1 MTVLGRFAEIYEE
14 GLQISDDVRNL
25 TYDLV
30 TFQDVCTLKLT
41 NQNIIEIHTWVGWL
55 HLFFHW
61 ILFVVLA
68 YWDLV

>member
-41 NQNIIEIHTWVGWL
+41 NQNIIEIHTWVG
-55 HLFFHW
+55 
-61 ILFVVLA
+61 
-68 YWDLV
+68 